1 MTKFVSE
8 KIMTTSNKPLWVT
21 LGWIFLGL
29 SNVETRKSAMML
41 FWFFLVSSVLCIP
54 VSIYLDD
61 WSWAGMMFPLSLWL
75 WLCIKW
81 GEKNSVW
88 DAAQN

>member
-1 MTKFVSE
+1 MK
-8 KIMTTSNKPLWVT
+8 KADKPVWVT
-21 LGWIFLGL
+21 LGWILLGL
-29 SNVETRKSAMML
+29 SSIETKKGAMTL
-41 FWFFLVSSVLCIP
+41 FIFFLASSFACIP

-81 GEKNSVW
+81 GDKNLVW
-88 DAAQN
+88 KTS